1 MREFSSRL
9 ACSILAAACLGLI
22 APVAAVETLR
32 TASFEVRIDQR
43 CPEGEVTCSRV
54 HYTGTSLKTGKSIT
68 LIGRTLHTTC
78 ADGRTPCRFLGYI
91 FRNGK
96 FVYTVLENGLLS
108 VKEGD
113 RVVVE
118 EQGEW
123 K

>member
-1 MREFSSRL
+1 MLGISPRL
-9 ACSILAAACLGLI
+9 VRSVVAAACLTG
-22 APVAAVETLR
+22 AAQVAAVQTLR

-43 CPEGEVTCSRV
+43 CPEGYVTCSRV
-54 HYTGTSLKTGKSIT
+54 HYTGTSRKTGKSIT
-68 LIGRTLHTTC
+68 LVGSTLHTTC
-78 ADGRTPCRFLGYI
+78 ADGRTPCRFLGYV

-96 FVYTVLENGLLS
+96 VVYTVLENGLLS